1 MQPVDTMKGVGEAGG
16 PEAHQV
22 SLLLFVHASADLYG
36 SDITLLQIVSGLDRR
51 RFGAVVVLPYDGP
64 LVPRLEEAGA
74 EVLVLP
80 DLPVIRRQNMNP
92 VGLLRLAAS
101 LRSVVW
107 LARFIRRREVAL
119 VHCNT
124 LAVALAGLAAKLS
137 SCPQV
142 WHIHEIIA
150 GPPAVASSLATL
162 SSALSTL
169 VVANSR
175 TTADHYRRSRLG
187 SSTPIRVIL
196 NGVDERRLRGRS
208 GKKVRSLVGAGTD
221 DVVFTLVGRINRWKG
236 QPVFLDAAERLAAES
251 EKMRF
256 VLAGDS
262 FAGQE
267 RLTEAVDRRI
277 RSSEL
282 LRGRAVRLPH
292 VAEVGSVY
300 AASDVVVVPST
311 EPEPFGLVAAEAMAA
326 GLPVIASRIGALP
339 ELVEDGRT
347 GLLSDPGDATSL
359 LSAMRELVASPS
371 RRAEMGRG
379 GRERF
384 ERHFRVER
392 YTREFNELYD
402 GLLRGCVGLDHGRK
416 S

>member
-1 MQPVDTMKGVGEAGG
+1 M
-16 PEAHQV
+16 
-22 SLLLFVHASADLYG
+22 FVHASADLYG

-51 RFGAVVVLPYDGP
+51 RFDAIVVVPYDGP
-64 LVPRLEEAGA
+64 LVPRLKDAGA

-80 DLPVIRRQNMNP
+80 NLPVIRRQTMTP
-92 VGLLRLAAS
+92 RGLLQLIASLWSVVRLA
-101 LRSVVW
+101 W
-107 LARFIRRREVAL
+107 FIRQRKVAL

-124 LAVALAGLAAKLS
+124 LAVVLAGLPAKLS
-137 SCPQV
+137 GRPQI
-142 WHIHEIIA
+142 WHIHEIITE
-150 GPPAVASSLATL
+150 PRAVASSLATL
-162 SSALSTL
+162 SSASSTL

-175 TTADHYRRSRLG
+175 ATADHYRRTRRV
-187 SSTPIRVIL
+187 SSTPVRVIL
-196 NGVDERRLRGRS
+196 NGVDEGRLRGRS
-208 GKKVRSLVGAGTD
+208 GTEIRSLVRAGKD

-236 QPVFLDAAERLAAES
+236 QPFFLDAAEYLAAELDNV
-251 EKMRF
+251 RF

-267 RLTEAVDRRI
+267 RLTQIVDHRI
-277 RSSEL
+277 RSSEV
-282 LRGRAVRLPH
+282 LRGRAIRLPH
-292 VAEVGSVY
+292 VAEVGNVY

-359 LSAMRELVASPS
+359 LSAMRKLVTSPS
-371 RRAEMGRG
+371 RRLEMGRR

-384 ERHFRVER
+384 GRCFRAER

-402 GLLRGCVGLDHGRK
+402 DLLRAALGHGRK
-416 S
+416 G